1 MALLDKLSSLLYSR
15 GDTFGK
21 KARRHILCENRR
33 KNTKVNSHNII
44 NQSESARPSFEKM
57 FSCKAFAG
65 MTLNSEDLTFFLP
78 LNLTSLV
85 MSSGAEV

>member
-1 MALLDKLSSLLYSR
+1 MHSMKTD
-15 GDTFGK
+15 GK
-21 KARRHILCENRR
+21 KHKTQRLM
-33 KNTKVNSHNII
+33 NTANYKSVTK
-44 NQSESARPSFEKM
+44 SARPSFEKM

-85 MSSGAEV
+85 MSSGAEVNSVWHTQKQS